1 MTATRTIVR
10 RALVEWRWQIFW
22 YGVGTALYAV
32 FMILLFPSFR
42 ETLTQTAYPEEF
54 LQFFGVGSDL
64 SNAAVF
70 LTAEYISFIPVV
82 LMVFGLVAGT
92 GALAGEEGRGSL
104 EILLAQPI
112 PRARLYW
119 SKVLALVVAILAILA
134 IISAGWAATLLVVD
148 LEGEV
153 TVRDALVAHA
163 GMFPIVAWFAAAGLF
178 TGAIAPS
185 RGQATGIL
193 SALLIV
199 AFLATSL
206 AQVMSTIAWV
216 RWLSPYTYMDG
227 PTLLIEGPDLGH
239 VAVLLA
245 GAAILTLLGLLGF
258 AGREIG
264 AGVWQPGALARGGR
278 ALRPGR
284 SRL

>member
-1 MTATRTIVR
+1 MTATRTIVV
-10 RALVEWRWQIFW
+10 RALSEWRWQVFW

-42 ETLTQTAYPEEF
+42 ETLTQTQYPAEF
-54 LQFFGVGSDL
+54 LEFFGVGSDL

-82 LMVFGLVAGT
+82 LMVFALVAGT

-104 EILLAQPI
+104 EILLAQPVS
-112 PRARLYW
+112 RARLYW
-119 SKVLALVVAILAILA
+119 SKVLALALAILA
-134 IISAGWAATLLVVD
+134 LLTIISAGWTGILLVVD

-153 TVRDALVAHA
+153 TVRGAVVAHA
-163 GMFPIVAWFAAAGLF
+163 GMFPVIAWFAAAGLF
-178 TGAIAPS
+178 TGAVAPS
-185 RGQATGIL
+185 RGQAAGML
-193 SALLIV
+193 SALLIA

-206 AQVMSTIAWV
+206 AQVMDTIAWV

-227 PTLLIEGPDLGH
+227 PTLLLDGPVASH

-245 GAAILTLLGLLGF
+245 GTAVLTLLGLSAF
-258 AGREIG
+258 AGREVG
-264 AGVWQPGALARGGR
+264 AGTWQPGALARGFR

-284 SRL
+284 